1 VIPNPFRDGCQHYWV
16 RRCLVDYPCLPNVCN
31 LDTHVRREGT
41 GQVWPDGRG
50 GGREEDLLYKLRW
63 TTLGYHYDW
72 NTKQYYED
80 RKSPFPLHLAQLST
94 FILRVAGFPG
104 YVDSTCSYESIGVS
118 VSFLA
123 EAGIVNY
130 YHLDSTLSGHTDHSE
145 RDLSRPLLSISFG
158 QSAVFLVGGETKS
171 VLPQAIILRSGDVVI
186 MSGASR
192 LAYHGVPKIISPP
205 PTTPVPPALSRVSL
219 LDYLHSSGGTLQPC
233 RLASSGPLCCVCQR
247 KEETPAVSDSD
258 SQVEIPP
265 TTTKRLKIREEGGE
279 RSGMEGWCQ
288 QWSDILR
295 EWAEFERYIST
306 SRINVNIRQVNTC
319 VDHNQ
324 TTE

>member
-104 YVDSTCSYESIGVS
+104 
-118 VSFLA
+118 FLA

-145 RDLSRPLLSISFG
+145 RDLARPLLSI
-158 QSAVFLVGGETKS
+158 
-171 VLPQAIILRSGDVVI
+171 RSGYI
-186 MSGASR
+186 AFT
-192 LAYHGVPKIISPP
+192 APCP
-205 PTTPVPPALSRVSL
+205 L
-219 LDYLHSSGGTLQPC
+219 L
-233 RLASSGPLCCVCQR
+233 
-247 KEETPAVSDSD
+247 
-258 SQVEIPP
+258 
-265 TTTKRLKIREEGGE
+265 
-279 RSGMEGWCQ
+279 
-288 QWSDILR
+288 
-295 EWAEFERYIST
+295 
-306 SRINVNIRQVNTC
+306 
-319 VDHNQ
+319 
-324 TTE
+324 